1 MRLFTGIPLNNATRG
16 EIAALVARIAPRVE
30 GWRWS
35 AVESWHIT
43 LQFLGETTAKAC
55 ACVVERMGAIE
66 AAAVP
71 VEPGGFGVFDPGGV
85 FYVEV
90 ALTAELAVLQLAVT
104 EATARCGFATEA
116 RPYHPHIT
124 LARVQ
129 NGARGN
135 PAAGRAWHLLR
146 ERLPE
151 GTRFTASVA
160 REFVLYE
167 SFPDPG
173 GSRYEARGRFA
184 LG

>member
-1 MRLFTGIPLNNATRG
+1 MRLFFGIPLNDATRG
-16 EIAALVARIAPRVE
+16 EIAALVAQIAPEVE

-35 AVESWHIT
+35 SVESWHIT

-55 ACVVERMGAIE
+55 ACVVERMGGIE

-71 VEPGGFGVFDPGGV
+71 VEPGGLGIFDPGGV
-85 FYVEV
+85 FYLEV
-90 ALTAELAVLQLAVT
+90 ALTAELAVLQQAVT
-104 EATARCGFATEA
+104 EATARCGFAAEA

-124 LARVQ
+124 LARVEK
-129 NGARGN
+129 GVRGN
-135 PAAGRAWHLLR
+135 IGGGSALR
-146 ERLPE
+146 MLRGRLPE
-151 GTRFTASVA
+151 GTRFTASVV
-160 REFVLYE
+160 REFLLYE